1 MCHTNVNKI
10 GFKARINTGDK
21 EKEFIMIKRP
31 LGKEGTIIPNFY
43 APSDTVSKHEKLIE
57 LKGELDNTQSWLAI
71 LIACLTNRKKQQ

>member
-43 APSDTVSKHEKLIE
+43 APSDTVSKHE
-57 LKGELDNTQSWLAI
+57 N
-71 LIACLTNRKKQQ
+71 